1 LGLSPVE
8 EECLQVQHLIAQ
20 LVEAEA
26 ITTSTT
32 KKQIWW
38 QICATEKIWTTAR
51 QVKCALGHYLQ
62 RHVLMVVT
70 AMDQDRD
77 PIKMTDKLSIKT
89 M

>member
-20 LVEAEA
+20 LVEAET

-32 KKQIWW
+32 KKKIWW
-38 QICATEKIWTTAR
+38 QICVTEKILTTAR
-51 QVKCALGHYLQ
+51 QDKCALGHYLQ

-77 PIKMTDKLSIKT
+77 PIKMTDKLSIKK